1 MFLRISVGNM
11 WTEVVDEVL
20 CKAFEHS
27 MYIIIYY
34 NFVLNRWDPTMV
46 EWPEGD
52 FRIFVGD
59 MGAEVVDEVLCKA
72 FEHYPSFLRGKM
84 IKDKRT
90 SKTRGKFE
98 YRNTVIQTVHCM

>member
-1 MFLRISVGNM
+1 
-11 WTEVVDEVL
+11 
-20 CKAFEHS
+20 
-27 MYIIIYY
+27 
-34 NFVLNRWDPTMV
+34 MV

-72 FEHYPSFLRGKM
+72 FEHYPTFLRGKM

-90 SKTRGKFE
+90 SKTRGTFE
-98 YRNTVIQTVHCM
+98 HHT